1 MERNIKSL
9 LIFVYVEE
17 TDFEKLVITLSIE
30 AESPVCHKNTVKGQ
44 NEFGI
49 L

>member
-17 TDFEKLVITLSIE
+17 TDFGKLVIALSIE
-30 AESPVCHKNTVKGQ
+30 AESPVCHKITVKGQ